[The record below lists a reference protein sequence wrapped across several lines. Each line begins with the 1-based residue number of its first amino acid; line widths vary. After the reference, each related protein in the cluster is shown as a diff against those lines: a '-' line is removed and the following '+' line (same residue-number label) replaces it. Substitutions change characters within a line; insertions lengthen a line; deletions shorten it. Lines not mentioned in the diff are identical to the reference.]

1 MLTPWAL
8 VHVLPAAVLGMPLP
22 LSIWLP
28 IGVTAVLS
36 VIFVAVAL
44 ARFERLEF

>member
-1 MLTPWAL
+1 MLMPFAL
-8 VHVLPAAVLGMPLP
+8 VHVLPAAVLGVPLP

-28 IGVTAVLS
+28 IGLTATVS
-36 VIFVAVAL
+36 VILVAVTV

>member
-1 MLTPWAL
+1 
-8 VHVLPAAVLGMPLP
+8 LP

-36 VIFVAVAL
+36 VVCVAVTL
-44 ARFERLEF
+44 VRFERLEF